1 MAIPLPTP
9 PPDAPRDAGS
19 AAPPPDAPGAHIDD
33 MNSPAVT
40 ATLSDTTRDKVVQL
54 SADRFGVVATSE
66 LLGYAASLATRTDVA
81 GLRVEF
87 KADLSDLR
95 AEIKADLAEFRA
107 EFKADLAELRVE
119 FKADLAELRAEF
131 KDDLASL
138 RSEMKDAM
146 RNQAIAIISAT
157 AALQLATVGVVASLV
172 R

>member
-1 MAIPLPTP
+1 MITPPPTP

-33 MNSPAVT
+33 MNSPA
-40 ATLSDTTRDKVVQL
+40 
-54 SADRFGVVATSE
+54 VVATSE

-107 EFKADLAELRVE
+107 EIEADLAELRS
-119 FKADLAELRAEF
+119 EL
-131 KDDLASL
+131 
-138 RSEMKDAM
+138 KDAM